1 MKEVVIEN
9 PVINSPFTEPERH
22 FRFSDEGITNEII
35 PQRRASAYFM
45 PIAAPRKK
53 NKQQMGFEGDEW
65 NATRIEPNHFTN
77 QVRARVAQWR
87 ENKYFGVTRT
97 TALLLQY
104 WTRPDRERRLFFC
117 QIEALETLIY
127 LTEVAK
133 RQGDTWIENHLHAA
147 SADANPL
154 LYRAACKMATGSG
167 KTAVMAMLIAW
178 QTLNK
183 LANPQDA
190 RFTDAFL
197 IVTPGITIRDRLRVL
212 MPNDA
217 GNYYRLL
224 DTVPPDLMPELGK
237 AKIIITNFHAFQ
249 LRETTSAG
257 KLTKSLL
264 LEKGGA
270 PSPFTE
276 TPDQMVRRV
285 CRELGTKKNILVIND
300 EAHHCYRRRVDGE
313 EIKLVGDERKEA
325 EKREAEARIWIS
337 GVEAVKAKIGV
348 KVVYDLSATPFFLR
362 GSGYSEGTLFPW
374 VVSDFSLIDAIES
387 GIVKVPRV
395 PVADDNM
402 LHESPIYR
410 DIWPLIREQL
420 PKKGRGTDAVTG
432 EPKLP
437 AELEGALQSLYSNYE
452 QYYRRW
458 ERNADAP
465 SRGHTPPVFI
475 VVCNNTNVSKLVFD
489 HIAGWEKPIADDKTV
504 VVPGKLPLF
513 SNEADGTWTARPK
526 TILVD
531 SEQLESGE
539 SMSDDFKRIAAREI
553 AEFKADYRLRF
564 PGRDPD
570 ELADED
576 LLREVMNTVGKPG
589 KLGEHIRCVVSVS
602 MLTEGWDA
610 NTVTHIL
617 GVRAFGTQLLCE
629 QVVGRGLRRMSYSTE
644 RRRFPVNGQNVEI
657 EAFPV
662 EYAEVYGVPFS
673 FIPCAGAG
681 TDPKPGP
688 IPTRVRALAE
698 RSDREITFPRLVGYR
713 YDLPEAR
720 LEVKFTAD
728 SKLTLSAADLPT
740 KTENAPIIGES
751 VVHDLSELKNRR
763 VQEVAFLLAKLTLE
777 KYFRQDGETNTEK
790 SKRHKFDSEVQ
801 SWRFPRLLEITREW
815 LSSCVRC
822 KDNTFPQ
829 LLLLLQFAHDAADKI
844 YQAIVASTPGDK
856 ALKPI
861 LRPYDTLGSTQH
873 VDFDTT
879 KPTYT
884 TRADRCHVSHVV
896 ADTESWEQKLAQTLE
911 DMPEVFAY
919 VKNQNLGFTIPYTLN
934 GEEHNYYPD
943 FIVRLDDGHGPKDLL
958 NLILEC
964 TGQKK
969 KDKEAKVT
977 TAQSLWIPAVN
988 HRAEFG
994 RWAFLEITDP
1004 WDAQSAVRTKLKE
1017 ISTARSVSQPAPA
1030 L

>member
-1 MKEVVIEN
+1 MK
-9 PVINSPFTEPERH
+9 
-22 FRFSDEGITNEII
+22 
-35 PQRRASAYFM
+35 
-45 PIAAPRKK
+45 
-53 NKQQMGFEGDEW
+53 
-65 NATRIEPNHFTN
+65 
-77 QVRARVAQWR
+77 QWR
-87 ENKYFGVTRT
+87 ENKHFGVTRT
-97 TALLLQY
+97 TAQLLQY
-104 WTRPDRERRLFFC
+104 WTRPERERRLFFC

-133 RQGDTWIENHLHAA
+133 QQGDTWIENAIHTAN
-147 SADANPL
+147 ADANPL
-154 LYRAACKMATGSG
+154 LYRVACKMATGSG
-167 KTAVMAMLIAW
+167 KTVVMAMIIAW

-190 RFTDAFL
+190 RFTDTFL

-217 GNYYRLL
+217 GNYYRFL
-224 DTVPPDLMPELGK
+224 DIVPPDLMPELGK
-237 AKIIITNFHAFQ
+237 AKIVITNFHAF
-249 LRETTSAG
+249 LMREHTSAG

-264 LEKGGA
+264 QDKGGA

-285 CRELGTKKNILVIND
+285 CRELGTQKNILVIND
-300 EAHHCYRRRVDGE
+300 ESHHCYRRRVGGE

-325 EKREAEARIWIS
+325 EKREEEARIWIS
-337 GVEAVKAKIGV
+337 GLEAVKAKIGV

-402 LHESPIYR
+402 LHDSPVYR

-420 PKKGRGTDAVTG
+420 PRKGRGTDAVTG

-437 AELEGALQSLYSNYE
+437 VELEGALQSLYSNYE
-452 QYYRRW
+452 KYYRRW
-458 ERNADAP
+458 EKNAEAQA
-465 SRGHTPPVFI
+465 RGHTPPVFI

-489 HIAGWEKPIADDKTV
+489 HIAGWEKQIAEDKTV
-504 VVPGKLPLF
+504 VVPGKLSLF
-513 SNEADGTWTARPK
+513 SNESNGTWTARPK

-531 SEQLESGE
+531 SAQLESGE
-539 SMSDDFKRIAAREI
+539 AMSDDFKQIAAREI
-553 AEFKADYRLRF
+553 DEFKADYRLRF

-589 KLGEHIRCVVSVS
+589 KLGEQIRCVVSVS

-644 RRRFPVNGQNVEI
+644 LRRFPVDDQEIEI

-673 FIPCAGAG
+673 FIPCAGTG

-688 IPTRVRALAE
+688 IPTRVRALE
-698 RSDREITFPRLVGYR
+698 DRIDREITFPRLQGYR

-720 LEVKFTAD
+720 LEVKFTAE

-763 VQEVAFLLAKLTLE
+763 AQEVAFLLAKLTLE
-777 KYFRQDGETNTEK
+777 KYFRQDGAQQTGKT
-790 SKRHKFDSEVQ
+790 RQHKFDSEVQ

-815 LSSCVRC
+815 LATCVRC

-861 LRPYDTLGSTQH
+861 LRPYDTIGSTRH

-896 ADTESWEQKLAQTLE
+896 ADTESWEQKLSQTLE

-934 GEEHNYYPD
+934 GEEHN
-943 FIVRLDDGHGPKDLL
+943 
-958 NLILEC
+958 
-964 TGQKK
+964 
-969 KDKEAKVT
+969 
-977 TAQSLWIPAVN
+977 
-988 HRAEFG
+988 
-994 RWAFLEITDP
+994 
-1004 WDAQSAVRTKLKE
+1004 
-1017 ISTARSVSQPAPA
+1017 
-1030 L
+1030 